1 MKNEQISPLFL
12 KTLVLI
18 TIIAVWTGLSY
29 FQFWNPLLF
38 PSPIKTL
45 TYIYENQGFVL
56 ESTLKTL
63 KMLVVAF
70 CISSCVALSVGSI
83 ASQWDSFRKVLEVM
97 VSIINPIPSIS
108 LLPFAILWFG
118 LGDTPLLFTTIM
130 GSLAVFTLSIMN
142 GFASIPPVLVD
153 VGRIYG
159 LGKWGMIRRIYLL
172 AALPSILTGVKATW
186 GISWRSLV
194 AAELVCGA
202 MGESR
207 GLGWLISINRYNLNP
222 NGMAVGILCIT
233 VISLFIEHGVIGLI
247 ERKTVKKWGMKT

>member
-1 MKNEQISPLFL
+1 
-12 KTLVLI
+12 VLI
-18 TIIAVWTGLSY
+18 ALISIWTVLSH
-29 FQFWNPLLF
+29 FQIWNPLIF
-38 PSPIKTL
+38 PSPAKTL
-45 TYIYENQGFVL
+45 TYIFENQMFVY

-63 KMLVVAF
+63 RMLVVAF
-70 CISSCVALSVGSI
+70 CICSCISLSVGSV
-83 ASQWDSFRKVLEVM
+83 ASQWITFRRVLEVL

-108 LLPFAILWFG
+108 LLPFAMLWFG
-118 LGDTPLLFTTIM
+118 LGESPILFTTVM

-142 GFASIPPVLVD
+142 GISSISPILVD

-159 LGKWGMIRRIYLL
+159 LGKWGMLRRIYLL
-172 AALPSILTGVKATW
+172 AALPSILTGVRATW

-194 AAELVCGA
+194 GAELVCGA

-207 GLGWLISINRYNLNP
+207 GLGWLITLNRYNLNP

-233 VISLFIEHGVIGLI
+233 VIGLLIEHGIIGII

>member
-1 MKNEQISPLFL
+1 M
-12 KTLVLI
+12 LI
-18 TIIAVWTGLSY
+18 ALIAVWAVLSH
-29 FQFWNPLLF
+29 FQIWNPLLF
-38 PSPIKTL
+38 PSPSKTL
-45 TYIYENQGFVL
+45 TYIFENQIFVY

-70 CISSCVALSVGSI
+70 CICSCISLSVGSV
-83 ASQWDSFRKVLEVM
+83 ASQWSTFRRVLEVL

-108 LLPFAILWFG
+108 LLPFAMLWFG
-118 LGDTPLLFTTIM
+118 LGDYPILFTTVM

-142 GFASIPPVLVD
+142 GITSISPILVD

-159 LGKWGMIRRIYLL
+159 LGKWGMLRRIYLL
-172 AALPSILTGVKATW
+172 AALPSILTGVRATW

-194 AAELVCGA
+194 GAELVCGA

-222 NGMAVGILCIT
+222 NGMASGILCIT
-233 VISLFIEHGVIGLI
+233 VIGLLIEHGIIGVI
-247 ERKTVKKWGMKT
+247 EKKTVKKWGMKV

>member
-1 MKNEQISPLFL
+1 VKIRRTSPFFL
-12 KTLVLI
+12 KALVLI
-18 TIIAVWTGLSY
+18 ALITVWTVLSH
-29 FQFWNPLLF
+29 FQIWNPLIF
-38 PSPIKTL
+38 PSPAKTL
-45 TYIYENQGFVL
+45 TYIFENQIFVY

-70 CISSCVALSVGSI
+70 CICSCIALSVGSV
-83 ASQWDSFRKVLEVM
+83 ASQWNTFRKVLEVL

-118 LGDTPLLFTTIM
+118 LGESPILFTTVM

-159 LGKWGMIRRIYLL
+159 LGKWGMLRRIYLL

-194 AAELVCGA
+194 GAELVCGA

-207 GLGWLISINRYNLNP
+207 GLGWLITINRYNLNP
-222 NGMAVGILCIT
+222 NGMAAGILCIT
-233 VISLFIEHGVIGLI
+233 VIGLLIEHGIIGVI
-247 ERKTVKKWGMKT
+247 EKKTVKKWGMKV